1 MSSLGQDCT
10 EEEIGDIIKAADTLG
25 IGRVDFPSFLK
36 QFQHADGDDPEEF
49 LQQSFDIVGQG
60 RDIDGGA
67 LEQYFIKLK
76 LKLIPDEVK
85 EIMKMAD
92 EDKDGF
98 VGLADFKKLFLLYT
112 IRSPSKRGRTF

>member
-1 MSSLGQDCT
+1 M
-10 EEEIGDIIKAADTLG
+10 
-25 IGRVDFPSFLK
+25 
-36 QFQHADGDDPEEF
+36 
-49 LQQSFDIVGQG
+49 QQSFDIVGQG
-60 RDIDGGA
+60 RNIDGGA

-98 VGLADFKKLFLLYT
+98 IGLEDFKKLFLLYT
-112 IRSPSKRGRTF
+112 TIPDKKPE